1 MTHTLHRAGSPE
13 DLAGDYVILAMA
25 AKGVNRANSAP
36 KFRQLAEIL
45 LAFNPVNLGDLRS
58 GTSLTTDP
66 KKIARACGQSGL
78 FHAVFTDA
86 ATVARA
92 LQAIKDSEIGLSIV
106 VSGLCGEVARLAGEV
121 GLAPHTTNQSFGV
134 WGDTARL
141 PPKPIMAVTTMCGHG
156 LVARNLVL
164 QMIED
169 VRAGRRPVEEAAVEL
184 GRQCV
189 CGVFNTK
196 RAEMLLNQAA
206 AAGK

>member
-1 MTHTLHRAGSPE
+1 MTHTLHRAGSPP
-13 DLAGDYVILAMA
+13 DLAGDFVILAMA
-25 AKGVNRANSAP
+25 AKGVNRDDSTP
-36 KFRQLAEIL
+36 KFQQLAETL
-45 LAFNPVNLGDLRS
+45 LAFNPVNMGDLRN

-66 KKIARACGQSGL
+66 KKIAKVCGQSGI

-92 LQAIKDSEIGLSIV
+92 LQAIKDSGIGLSIV

-141 PPKPIMAVTTMCGHG
+141 PPPSVLAVTTMCGHG

-169 VRAGRRPVEEAAVEL
+169 VRAGRRPVAEAAVEL

-196 RAEMLLNQAA
+196 RAEALLSRAA
-206 AAGK
+206 EAGR